1 MIINLVIIITVLVSH
16 LLACFIISKMF
27 KNRNK
32 KAIYPVLIYTIG
44 YLILATFVILLIFL
58 FFGIELIIFLIY
70 FYFTFEKGEGQENI
84 DFTLK
89 QKIKKGMNK
98 IHDILPLSSIK
109 KYAII
114 FGIAHIVIIIITY
127 YVYGRYSKLY
137 LKGTR
142 KLENDG
148 ENVGDYTKEYNFD
161 LDQDTPKFTMS
172 LISTSSMIY
181 VQSTLFNGVFIAAI
195 ILSYLNTFT

>member
-1 MIINLVIIITVLVSH
+1 MTNTIIILTVLFSH

-27 KNRNK
+27 RKRNK
-32 KAIYPVLIYTIG
+32 KEIRPVLIYTVG
-44 YLILATFVILLIFL
+44 YLILAIFVMLLMLL
-58 FFGIELIIFLIY
+58 FFSIELVLYLIY
-70 FYFTFEKGEGQENI
+70 FCITFGEP
-84 DFTLK
+84 DKTFTLK
-89 QKIKKGMNK
+89 QKINKGRGK
-98 IHDILPLSSIK
+98 IGDMLPSSAIK

-114 FGIAHIVIIIITY
+114 FGITHIVIIIITF

-148 ENVGDYTKEYNFD
+148 LNNGDITKEYNFD
-161 LDQDTPKFTMS
+161 IDQDSPKFTMS

-181 VQSTLFNGVFIAAI
+181 LQSTLFNGVFIAAI